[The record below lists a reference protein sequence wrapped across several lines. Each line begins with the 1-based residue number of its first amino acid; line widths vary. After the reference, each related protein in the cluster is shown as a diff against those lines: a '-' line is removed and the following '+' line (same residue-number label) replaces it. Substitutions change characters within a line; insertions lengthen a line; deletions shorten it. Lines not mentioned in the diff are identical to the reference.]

1 MKLYRSS
8 LPWPQHG
15 GSVWIRL
22 TYPVIFKSFTV
33 PSQRMNISEFV
44 KRVYLC
50 LFYTPNGWSSKR
62 CVENLHQWTKRTR
75 KQLSFAINM
84 VWQEQKNHVDDC
96 YFCLTKTSSMACTT
110 TAPPPNITWN
120 FSWNSHVWS
129 FFSCILGIE
138 AFFGE
143 GFKVFCIVLVKDW
156 RKSLRFFVF
165 PLFFKY
171 S

>member
-96 YFCLTKTSSMACTT
+96 YFCLTKTSSMACT
-110 TAPPPNITWN
+110 PPPPPPPPPPTSPGISAEIPTYEV
-120 FSWNSHVWS
+120 FSHASWELKHFLGKVLK
-129 FFSCILGIE
+129 FF
-138 AFFGE
+138 A
-143 GFKVFCIVLVKDW
+143 
-156 RKSLRFFVF
+156 
-165 PLFFKY
+165 
-171 S
+171 

>member
-96 YFCLTKTSSMACTT
+96 YFCLTKTSSMACTPP
-110 TAPPPNITWN
+110 APPPPPQHHLEFQLKFPRMKFFLMHPGN
-120 FSWNSHVWS
+120 WS
-129 FFSCILGIE
+129 IFWG
-138 AFFGE
+138 
-143 GFKVFCIVLVKDW
+143 
-156 RKSLRFFVF
+156 RF
-165 PLFFKY
+165 
-171 S
+171 